1 MLSTV
6 STLRLV
12 RLAAR
17 VRLADAARHIGM
29 ADTQLSRL
37 ERMEDP
43 ITTRQLERL
52 AELYECDREQLHGRV
67 PLSIAARP
75 PSLRR

>member
-6 STLRLV
+6 STLKIA

-17 VRLADAARHIGM
+17 VRLRDAAMHIGIP
-29 ADTQLSRL
+29 DTLLSKF
-37 ERMEDP
+37 ERIEGVIP
-43 ITTRQLERL
+43 ARQLERL

-75 PSLRR
+75 PSVR